1 MVQNDLLPDKIDG
14 VPFLFI
20 SYSHKNTQ
28 ALDPVLRILRRNQ
41 FRFWYDRGLLS
52 GVEWADE
59 LERNI
64 SNCSQFLVFIT
75 PESVESSFVRKEVS
89 LALSLRKEILVVY
102 LSDTVLS
109 HGLSLLLGDIQA
121 IYRNSFQEPSAFE
134 KALCDALAKETMYG
148 DTQDLISYTR
158 SSSAVGPLTARNQL
172 DETYI
177 LHSQIGA
184 GGISKTYLAE
194 HRRTGALVIV
204 KCAATDNPYQAGFF
218 KDCFYREKDTLK
230 KLNRAGCA
238 YIPTLLD
245 FFEDGSSLFLV
256 ETLLPG
262 KTLDDG
268 AARSEDE
275 VVLIAKKVLHILHQ
289 MHQENILYLDMKPC
303 NLMADRHGNI
313 FLLDFNTSVDLFE
326 AAQHP
331 RSGLGTIGYSAP
343 EQYNNQPTCSYPSD
357 LYSLG
362 RTLEHLLAP
371 GAFLI
376 TEKAPIRFYR
386 PDVSAELEDV
396 LERMTAD
403 EPYQRYASAD
413 EALTALEHYKETDFL
428 KRRAAE
434 KRSSQRCALY
444 KEQKRQQE
452 ENCSTLVRELSLEE
466 TVILPHVL

>member
-148 DTQDLISYTR
+148 DTQDLISFTR
-158 SSSAVGPLTARNQL
+158 SSSGLDLLTARNQL

-194 HRRTGALVIV
+194 HRRTGALVVV
-204 KCAATDNPYQAGFF
+204 KFASVNDAYHSASVI
-218 KDCFYREKDTLK
+218 KKCFYGEKEILK
-230 KLNRAGCA
+230 RLNCVGCA
-238 YIPTLLD
+238 GIPTLLD
-245 FFEDGSSLFLV
+245 FYEDSSSLFLV

-275 VVLIAKKVLHILHQ
+275 VVSIAKKVLHILHQ
-289 MHQENILYLDMKPC
+289 MHQENILYLDIKPQ
-303 NLMADRHGNI
+303 NLMCDRYGNV
-313 FLLDFNTSVDLFE
+313 FLLDFNTSVDLFNSS
-326 AAQHP
+326 QHI
-331 RSGLGTIGYSAP
+331 SFTYGYSGP
-343 EQYNNQPTCSYPSD
+343 EQINFNGSCSYSSD
-357 LYSLG
+357 IYSLG
-362 RTLEHLLAP
+362 RTMEYLLAP
-371 GAFLI
+371 DAFSKA
-376 TEKAPIRFYR
+376 EKPPIRYHR
-386 PDVSAELEDV
+386 PDVSVALEDI
-396 LERMTAD
+396 LETMTTD
-403 EPYQRYASAD
+403 EPYKRYATTD
-413 EALTALEHYKETDFL
+413 DVLNALNHYKKIDFL
-428 KRRAAE
+428 KRKAAE
-434 KRSSQRCALY
+434 KRSAQRCEQY
-444 KEQKRQQE
+444 KELKRQQE
-452 ENCSTLVRELSLEE
+452 ESLSTLVQELSLEE
-466 TVILPHVL
+466 TVVLPHVL